1 MPKTNVGI
9 LNKEEEKKVKETQE
23 KHKHCLRIPRRF
35 NRKILLYLT
44 GLLIFFLLLDL
55 YGKMQIMML
64 KHCNLKKENHFW
76 NGDVV

>member
-1 MPKTNVGI
+1 VPKTNVGI

-23 KHKHCLRIPRRF
+23 KHKHCLRIPRRY

-44 GLLIFFLLLDL
+44 GLLIYLLLLDL

-64 KHCNLKKENHFW
+64 KRCNLKKENHF
-76 NGDVV
+76 

>member
-23 KHKHCLRIPRRF
+23 KHKHCLRIPRRY

-44 GLLIFFLLLDL
+44 GLLIYLLLLDL

-64 KHCNLKKENHFW
+64 KRCNLKKENHF
-76 NGDVV
+76 